1 MVMVL
6 AGFYLTQGIY
16 LILAS
21 RRTYKFFNVKI
32 LVTLGKMTHLF
43 FHLFLLIMM
52 HVSIK
57 QII

>member
-43 FHLFLLIMM
+43 LLIMM
-52 HVSIK
+52 RVSIK

>member
-6 AGFYLTQGIY
+6 AGFYFNQGIY

-21 RRTYKFFNVKI
+21 KRTYKFFNVKI
-32 LVTLGKMTHLF
+32 VMTLGKMTHLF
-43 FHLFLLIMM
+43 LLLIMM
-52 HVSIK
+52 CVSIR

>member
-43 FHLFLLIMM
+43 LLIMM